1 MRFKKLL
8 SVALA
13 VSMLGTSSAMF
24 TANAKETTSYKLGD
38 VNLDG
43 KIDINDLNKLQDY
56 LYDNYKP
63 SADNTAVFARVADI
77 NRDGAVNE
85 KDVDEFVDSLIY
97 ADKSFGDV
105 NKDETLSVADATY
118 IQKYLVGNT
127 EEFDFSQTLS
137 ADYNKDN
144 AISIVDATAIQKQL
158 VGLGTPSYSPSYSVK
173 ADDKKYR
180 KEYAEYITPTIE
192 AITKNCYLVWSDDPD
207 YAIYFRDSKW
217 LYQYIGNPG
226 TIHPESRGLK
236 VIGTYASDKDII
248 LPSKTEGGVDVDGAG
263 SPSSGS
269 ITENADAKMFCLAGD
284 QSLIGYYGSYGPG
297 IELNSV
303 IIPNGYIVE
312 SDTFS
317 RNMTLKHVFM
327 ANDVTLY
334 GYCFK
339 ECPSLVSVKFSNTL
353 EKIPDNAFQDCRS
366 LDRIAIPDSVTSIEK
381 SAFLGCALK
390 EITLGR
396 NVANIGKLAFL
407 NCPLEKVYVYNSVT
421 DIGAGAFYNRSYGT
435 NGNIDPNCKFYG
447 YENST
452 LKEWLENVRE
462 FGNMWGNTVTYNFIA
477 L

>member
-13 VSMLGTSSAMF
+13 VSMLGTSSAIF

-226 TIHPESRGLK
+226 TIHPECRGLK

-263 SPSSGS
+263 YSSSGS

-312 SDTFS
+312 GDTFS

-366 LDRIAIPDSVTSIEK
+366 LDRIAIPDSVTSIKK

-390 EITLGR
+390 EIRLGR

-407 NCPLEKVYVYNSVT
+407 NCPLEKVYVYNSFA

-435 NGNIDPNCKFYG
+435 NGSIDPNCKFYG

-452 LKEWLENVRE
+452 LKEWLEEIEE
-462 FGNMWGNTVTYNFIA
+462 FEIMWGNTVTYNFIA